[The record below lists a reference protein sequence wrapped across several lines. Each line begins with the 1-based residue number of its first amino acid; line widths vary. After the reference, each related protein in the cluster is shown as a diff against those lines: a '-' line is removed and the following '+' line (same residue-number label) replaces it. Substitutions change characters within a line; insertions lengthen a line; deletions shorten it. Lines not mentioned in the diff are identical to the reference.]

1 MVLTNRVA
9 MFYALAGTFLFGALF
24 GFVSSAQQ
32 IYVEIYGLGPWFPL
46 AFAAV
51 AGLMAISSFLNS
63 KIVSRYGMRRISHFA
78 VLTFTTLSGVL
89 LVFSAL
95 GFMPLW
101 LFLSLLGSIMFMFG
115 WAAANMN
122 SMSMEPLGA
131 VAGTASSAFGFIQ
144 TVGGALCGSYIGQ
157 QFSGTVVPVAA
168 GYFAF
173 GALAVVCVLI
183 AERGRL
189 FRPSRPAP
197 TGN

>member
-1 MVLTNRVA
+1 
-9 MFYALAGTFLFGALF
+9 
-24 GFVSSAQQ
+24 
-32 IYVEIYGLGPWFPL
+32 
-46 AFAAV
+46 
-51 AGLMAISSFLNS
+51 
-63 KIVSRYGMRRISHFA
+63 MRRISHFA
-78 VLTFTTLSGVL
+78 VLKFTTLSGVL

-157 QFSGTVVPVAA
+157 QFSGTWPTVPPKQTSSHGHLAA
-168 GYFAF
+168 SPAA
-173 GALAVVCVLI
+173 ALAPAPLTEAKSETRKRVVLHLI
-183 AERGRL
+183 ARL
-189 FRPSRPAP
+189 RIR
-197 TGN
+197 